1 VAGGTASKMVM
12 VHPNLSYYSPSATK
26 QGTEPLQVDICVYG
40 GSASGVVAALA
51 AHRMGRSVVL
61 LVNGLHLGG
70 LTTGG
75 LGATDFGDKQA
86 IGGISRE
93 FYRALGR
100 HYGCE
105 ERWYFEP
112 HVASQIIADW
122 LRAAGIEPRYQS
134 WLDRVEL
141 DGSKIR
147 SLHCE
152 NGLSVQAD
160 VFIDATYE
168 GDLLAAAGVSHVIGR
183 ECSEA
188 YDELFN
194 GVFFG
199 HPNHNFQVAIDPYRI
214 PGDSSSGLIPE
225 VSEEPP
231 GRQGDGDHRIQA
243 YNFRLCLTSQ
253 ENNRVPFSAP
263 PDYDPYRYELLRR
276 YLEAGYFDAL
286 SLSVSLPNGK
296 TDTNN
301 CGAFS
306 TDYIGGNHRWPQ
318 AGYEER
324 EKIFQDHVNYVAGL
338 LFYLQND
345 APDYVRKQVADL
357 GYASDEFLTTG
368 HFPPQLYIR
377 EARRM
382 VSDYVITEHDCL
394 GAVRAPDPI
403 GLGAYGMDS
412 HNCQR
417 VVRHGRVV
425 NEGNVEIKGF
435 PPYPISYQTIV
446 PRRGECGNLLVPVC
460 LSASHIAYG
469 SLRMEPV
476 FMVLGESA
484 ALAADLAIKLGCD
497 MQDIPYK
504 NLRECLLEAGQVLDI
519 EVRPDEAQ
527 VAVPA

>member
-1 VAGGTASKMVM
+1 MTKFHS
-12 VHPNLSYYSPSATK
+12 NLSYYTPSATK

-40 GSASGVVAALA
+40 GSAAGVVAALA
-51 AHRMGRSVVL
+51 ARRRGRSVAL

-75 LGATDFGDKQA
+75 LGATDFGDKHA
-86 IGGISRE
+86 IGGISRQ
-93 FYRALGR
+93 FYRELGR

-112 HVASQIIADW
+112 HVAARVIADW
-122 LRAAGIEPRYQS
+122 LKDAGIEPRYQA

-141 DGSKIR
+141 DGSDIR

-160 VFIDATYE
+160 VYIDATYE

-183 ECSEA
+183 ECSET

-194 GVFFG
+194 GVSFV

-214 PGDSSSGLIPE
+214 PGDPTSGLIPE
-225 VSEEPP
+225 ISEEPP
-231 GRQGDGDHRIQA
+231 GRHGDGDHRIQA
-243 YNFRLCLTSQ
+243 YNFRLCLTAT
-253 ENNRVPFSAP
+253 ENNRVPFTAP

-286 SLSVSLPNGK
+286 SLSVSMPNSK

-301 CGAFS
+301 NGAFS
-306 TDYIGGNHRWPQ
+306 TDYIGGNYRWPE

-324 EKIFQDHVNYVAGL
+324 EHIFQEHVNYVAGL
-338 LFYLQND
+338 LYYLQND
-345 APDYVRKQVADL
+345 APDSVREETARL
-357 GYASDEFLTTG
+357 GYAADEFLETG

-394 GAVRAPDPI
+394 GAVRATDPI

-417 VVRHGRVV
+417 VVKHGRVV

-435 PPYPISYQTIV
+435 HPYPISYKTIV
-446 PRRGECGNLLVPVC
+446 PRRGECGNLLVPIC

-476 FMVLGESA
+476 FIVLGESA
-484 ALAADLAIKLGCD
+484 AVAADLALQLRCD
-497 MQDIPYK
+497 VQDVPYQK
-504 NLRECLLEAGQVLDI
+504 LRECLLKAGQVLD
-519 EVRPDEAQ
+519 RDGRLDEAK
-527 VAVPA
+527 VPLPA